1 MKREYKVRF
10 FQGNTYEVI
19 EIVTTYGE
27 RTSAYDSEPDTTYGE
42 RTSAYDSE
50 PDTVEENK
58 VFQGG
63 LADCEAYIRL
73 QEGGYMYGF

>member
-10 FQGNTYEVI
+10 FQDDTYEVI
-19 EIVTTYGE
+19 EIITTYGE
-27 RTSAYDSEPDTTYGE
+27 RI
-42 RTSAYDSE
+42 SAYDSE

-58 VFQGG
+58 VYQGS

-73 QEGGYMYGF
+73 HEGGYM

>member
-27 RTSAYDSEPDTTYGE
+27 RTSAYDSEPDT
-42 RTSAYDSE
+42 
-50 PDTVEENK
+50 VEENK
-58 VFQGG
+58 VFHNKQ
-63 LADCEAYIRL
+63 LNC
-73 QEGGYMYGF
+73 

>member
-10 FQGNTYEVI
+10 FQDNTYEVI

-27 RTSAYDSEPDTTYGE
+27 RTSV
-42 RTSAYDSE
+42 YDSE

-58 VFQGG
+58 VYQGG

-73 QEGGYMYGF
+73 REGGYM

>member
-19 EIVTTYGE
+19 EIV
-27 RTSAYDSEPDTTYGE
+27 TTYGE

-73 QEGGYMYGF
+73 QEGWYIYGF

>member
-27 RTSAYDSEPDTTYGE
+27 PRSGYDSE
-42 RTSAYDSE
+42 R
-50 PDTVEENK
+50 DTVEENK

>member
-1 MKREYKVRF
+1 MRQEYKVRF
-10 FQGNTYEVI
+10 FKDNIYEVI

-27 RTSAYDSEPDTTYGE
+27 RTSAYDSK
-42 RTSAYDSE
+42 

-58 VFQGG
+58 VYQGG

-73 QEGGYMYGF
+73 YEGGYM

>member
-27 RTSAYDSEPDTTYGE
+27 RTSAYDSE
-42 RTSAYDSE
+42 S
-50 PDTVEENK
+50 DTVEENK

>member
-27 RTSAYDSEPDTTYGE
+27 RTSGYDSEL
-42 RTSAYDSE
+42 
-50 PDTVEENK
+50 DTVEENK

>member
-27 RTSAYDSEPDTTYGE
+27 RTSGYDSE
-42 RTSAYDSE
+42 R
-50 PDTVEENK
+50 DTVEENK

-63 LADCEAYIRL
+63 LADCEAYIIL
-73 QEGGYMYGF
+73 LL

>member
-1 MKREYKVRF
+1 MSQKHKVRF
-10 FQGNTYEVI
+10 FQDNTYEVI

-27 RTSAYDSEPDTTYGE
+27 RTSV
-42 RTSAYDSE
+42 YDSE

>member
-19 EIVTTYGE
+19 EIV
-27 RTSAYDSEPDTTYGE
+27 TTYGE

>member
-27 RTSAYDSEPDTTYGE
+27 RTSGYDSE
-42 RTSAYDSE
+42 R
-50 PDTVEENK
+50 DTVEENK